1 MDQYCRICARNDLRP
16 GEMISLFCER
26 KGEVIANMIIDC
38 ADVMVSHDDNLPDSV
53 CPDCLTRLVDAFTLR
68 KLIRDSEEILQAVAI
83 RLKAEKAGE
92 SLSDPLQLEPPEE
105 PLESP
110 VKEPPSLPKEV
121 APSKGKI
128 TKYPTKEQIESIE
141 TFETYNVIK
150 VRGVRCCGCDE
161 ILPHKQDLVRHS
173 RLEHSH
179 RAGNHISD
187 AVFQCQTCFVNFPN
201 RMKLLNH
208 TKNYDSNEIY
218 HCTECDILF
227 DIRYRLVQ
235 HQNLSKAHQIVSYS
249 VEDQGN
255 GSSKKSKDRK
265 GGKSRKRVAKEMA
278 YPDGEF
284 ILCIDETQEYQII
297 HMSGERCCGCGMVF
311 HDYQDLI
318 DHCGEVHPRKD
329 DDYIG
334 FECNLCFERFE
345 QVQSYNRH
353 RTSRVQKEIYYCK
366 FCDVVIDI
374 KFRFE
379 QHLKTSVAH
388 QSALDKAGIKS
399 SFPIDEKPASELRT
413 LERNIEVL
421 EIDGIRCCGCEF
433 VCNTKEELEDHSE
446 ERHGFERDKSGGSEE
461 FECDI
466 CFKRF
471 SKFGQLTCHKNL
483 ALQKSLYKCKHCDE
497 QSEIKYR
504 ILQHIVESEHN
515 IEEQTEEPTT
525 DLGQPKVFYCC
536 FVRCPITFE
545 DPNDLLD
552 HVEEQHASKRRE
564 NARERESNAF
574 ICYVCHKSFKN
585 EKSLQSHQFPKKTE
599 NPHVCGTCGTS
610 FLYLSALMTHE
621 KMHTGIKE
629 YKCDVCDKEFYDE
642 KALKLHQVC
651 HKEERPFVCDI
662 CSKSFLRKGNLRVH
676 KRCHSDNIWEC
687 PHCTNK
693 FKTKQSLTLHIRSH
707 TGEKPFECRYCT
719 NRYSHSTDRNRHE
732 MAAHTK
738 VRPHKCPDCDMT
750 FIRKRQL
757 TLHARTH
764 TGERPYTCHICDRTF
779 VQSTYLK
786 KHLATHA
793 KRGTK
798 LKETE
803 YLIELLPPEECEK
816 EFEVVEM
823 VEGDQ
828 MMEEAE
834 SGDDQLCEEDDA

>member
-1 MDQYCRICARNDLRP
+1 MDQYCRICVRNDLGP
-16 GEMISLFCER
+16 GQMVSLFCER

-38 ADVMVSHDDNLPDSV
+38 ADVMVSHDDNLPDAV

-68 KLIRDSEEILQAVAI
+68 KLIRDSESALQAIAL

-92 SLSDPLQLEPPEE
+92 LLMDPLQLEPPPIELSH
-105 PLESP
+105 P
-110 VKEPPSLPKEV
+110 KEPGASG
-121 APSKGKI
+121 GKA
-128 TKYPTKEQIESIE
+128 TKYPTDEQIESIE

-150 VRGVRCCGCDE
+150 LRGVRCCGCNE
-161 ILPHKQDLVRHS
+161 ILPSKQDLVRHS

-179 RAGNHISD
+179 RAGGSQ
-187 AVFQCQTCFVNFPN
+187 ALFQCSTCFERFPN

-208 TKNYDSNEIY
+208 NKNYESDEIY
-218 HCTECDILF
+218 HCTVCDILF
-227 DIRYRLVQ
+227 DIKYRLLQ
-235 HQNLSKAHQIVSYS
+235 HQNLSKAHQIVPDAST
-249 VEDQGN
+249 DGQGN
-255 GSSKKSKDRK
+255 DNCK
-265 GGKSRKRVAKEMA
+265 GTKERRRNQSRKRAAKELR

-284 ILCIDETQEYQII
+284 ILSIDETQEYQII
-297 HMSGERCCGCGMVF
+297 HMAGERCCGCGMVF
-311 HDYQDLI
+311 HNYQDLI

-329 DDYIG
+329 DDSTSY
-334 FECNLCFERFE
+334 ECNLCFERFE
-345 QVQSYNRH
+345 QIQSYNRH
-353 RTSRVQKEIYYCK
+353 KTSRVQKEIFYCK
-366 FCDVVIDI
+366 FCDVVIDV

-388 QSALDKAGIKS
+388 QSAVERAGIKS
-399 SFPIDEKPASELRT
+399 NFPVDEKSISELRA

-421 EIDGIRCCGCEF
+421 EIDGVRCCGCDF
-433 VCNTKEELEDHSE
+433 VCNTREELEDHSE
-446 ERHGFERDKSGGSEE
+446 ERHGFERDVLGNSDE

-471 SKFGQLTCHKNL
+471 LKFGLLTFHKNL
-483 ALQKSLYKCKHCDE
+483 ALQKTLYKCKHCDE

-504 ILQHIVESEHN
+504 ILQHLAENVHHISDQPEPTSESE
-515 IEEQTEEPTT
+515 
-525 DLGQPKVFYCC
+525 PKVFHCC
-536 FVRCPITFE
+536 FVKCSVTFE

-552 HVEEQHASKRRE
+552 HVEEQHAPKRRE

-585 EKSLQSHQFPKKTE
+585 ERSLQSHQFPKKTE
-599 NPHVCGTCGTS
+599 NLHVCSTCNAS
-610 FLYLSALMTHE
+610 FLYLSALTNHE

-642 KALKLHQVC
+642 RALKVHQVC
-651 HKEERPFVCDI
+651 HKEDRPYVCDI

-707 TGEKPFECRYCT
+707 TGEKPFECHYCT
-719 NRYSHSTDRNRHE
+719 NRYSHWSDRNRHE
-732 MAAHTK
+732 MSAHTK
-738 VRPHKCPDCDMT
+738 VRPHKCPDCEMT

-786 KHLATHA
+786 KHLATHE
-793 KRGTK
+793 KHGTK
-798 LKETE
+798 VKETE
-803 YLIELLPPEECEK
+803 YLIELMPEEGEK

-823 VEGDQ
+823 VENDQ
-828 MMEEAE
+828 QMLDEGNSENDRMSEEE
-834 SGDDQLCEEDDA
+834 MDDDE